1 MNDIPADDVHAG
13 NVPAGGIPAGGAPAG
28 GVSIVPLQARHI
40 PAAAVLERLCFS
52 DPWTPAAFAEELAN
66 PAAHFLAAEHDGALA
81 GYAGMTWVL
90 DEGYVD
96 NIAVAAA
103 SRRRGVG
110 RALLHALDAFA
121 REKGLAFL
129 SLEVRVS
136 NAPAIALYASE
147 GFVSQGVRPGF
158 YSRPTEDA
166 SIMTKFYGGA
176 RG

>member
-1 MNDIPADDVHAG
+1 MR
-13 NVPAGGIPAGGAPAG
+13 
-28 GVSIVPLQARHI
+28 ARHI
-40 PAAAVLERLCFS
+40 LAAAALERLCFS
-52 DPWTPAAFAEELAN
+52 DPWAPAAFAEELAN
-66 PAAHFLAAEHDGALA
+66 PAAHFLAAEHDGTLA

-96 NIAVAAA
+96 NVAVAAA

-110 RALLHALDAFA
+110 CALLRALDAFA

-136 NAPAIALYASE
+136 NAPAIALYTSE

-158 YSRPTEDA
+158 YSRPEEDA
-166 SIMTKFYGGA
+166 YIMTKFYDGA
-176 RG
+176 QG